1 MTAQRLTRL
10 AVGIDVL
17 AMTGTVGQLVVA
29 AAVVHA
35 EPVLLVVTELRRALA
50 RVLVT
55 DVARL
60 AHTEVG

>member
-1 MTAQRLTRL
+1 
-10 AVGIDVL
+10 
-17 AMTGTVGQLVVA
+17 MTGTVGQLVVA

-35 EPVLLVVTELRRALA
+35 EPVLLVVTELSRALA